1 MAIDKTINLNVNAK
15 KAIKDT
21 KELKEEVQG
30 VDKAAN
36 ESQGGFF
43 NMAEGVTA
51 VGIAFKAANTDFRFF
66 FRRGRSFSNVNV
78 RGSRSSNKR
87 RIWQLIRRPDQT
99 ISGTCRWN
107 NRLRGKT

>member
-43 NMAEGVTA
+43 
-51 VGIAFKAANTDFRFF
+51 
-66 FRRGRSFSNVNV
+66 
-78 RGSRSSNKR
+78 
-87 RIWQLIRRPDQT
+87 L
-99 ISGTCRWN
+99 
-107 NRLRGKT
+107 L